1 MSIQPVSNT
10 SNNSYVSALTN
21 DLQNL
26 QNDVQAYQAAQTS
39 GNQDQVSL
47 SQAAMNKVLAQFQ
60 SDIPGLSPAT
70 QSATGHHHHHHHHGI
85 KGASGSGNAT
95 GNNTFASIATS
106 AAYGNNTQSQ
116 NSVSSVN
123 LTA

>member
-1 MSIQPVSNT
+1 MSIQAVSSA

-26 QNDVQAYQAAQTS
+26 QTDVQAYQAAQSS
-39 GNQDQVSL
+39 GNQDQISL

-60 SDIPGLSPAT
+60 SDIANTSLGT
-70 QSATGHHHHHHHHGI
+70 QGTTGHHHHHHH
-85 KGASGSGNAT
+85 KMNSANGSGNSAI
-95 GNNTFASIATS
+95 NNPFASVATT

>member
-26 QNDVQAYQAAQTS
+26 QNDVQAYQTAQTS

-47 SQAAMNKVLAQFQ
+47 SQAAMNKVLTQFQ
-60 SDIPGLSPAT
+60 SDISSLSPAT
-70 QSATGHHHHHHHHGI
+70 QGATGHHHHHHHGM
-85 KGASGSGNAT
+85 KGANGSGNAT
-95 GNNTFASIATS
+95 SNNTFASIAAT